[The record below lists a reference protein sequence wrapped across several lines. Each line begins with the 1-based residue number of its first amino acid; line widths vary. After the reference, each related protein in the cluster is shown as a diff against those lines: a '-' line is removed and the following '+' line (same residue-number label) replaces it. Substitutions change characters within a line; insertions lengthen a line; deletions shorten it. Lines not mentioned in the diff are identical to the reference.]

1 MIGIFC
7 SPLSPLFGTIL
18 SAPKRAD
25 SPERL
30 VILDQKDDIDQGL
43 MQVSLMGNA
52 KVFEHYEKLPSSFQ
66 DLEIYVRDFGA
77 SRKIC
82 IKGNHVMPGG
92 LYHCQYSELETQLS
106 LPTLVKIALGK
117 GRYFRDEIERS
128 ENPNYLQR
136 KIEILLREF
145 GIGLS
150 DKKILDFGCGAGA
163 STLIFLRC
171 GASDVT
177 GVEVDEALLDISR
190 SRLNDFF
197 QRGYRLIKIDYADGQ
212 YQLPFSNGQFDI
224 VWAQAVLEHVLPDQ
238 RRFVLRELWR
248 VLRKSGLLV
257 IMGTP
262 NRLWIKEF
270 HTSNLF
276 FVNYLPLELAIWI
289 AHHCSR
295 RVPVDQPKEALLSDG
310 FRGCTYW
317 EIARALENALC
328 LNKVLRKKDLMV
340 GIQSWS
346 GDSNSVFRKR
356 LIRVY
361 GFLMRLVDPVLGL
374 FDLPQSAILPSHI
387 LVFRKL

>member
-1 MIGIFC
+1 
-7 SPLSPLFGTIL
+7 
-18 SAPKRAD
+18 
-25 SPERL
+25 
-30 VILDQKDDIDQGL
+30 
-43 MQVSLMGNA
+43 MGNA
-52 KVFEHYEKLPSSFQ
+52 KVWGDYVKLPTGVQ
-66 DLEIYVRDFGA
+66 DLEIYVKDFGV

-82 IKGNHVMPGG
+82 IKGNHVIPGG
-92 LYHCQYSELETQLS
+92 SYHCSYSEFEAQLS
-106 LPTLVKIALGK
+106 LKTLSKIALRK
-117 GRYFRDEIERS
+117 GRFFRDEVERS
-128 ENPNYLQR
+128 ENPSYLQR
-136 KIEILLREF
+136 KIEVLLKEF
-145 GIGLS
+145 DISLS
-150 DKKILDFGCGAGA
+150 DKRMLDFGCGAGA

-171 GASDVT
+171 GATDVT

-197 QRGYRLIKIDYADGQ
+197 QKGYRLIKIDYIDGQ

-224 VWAQAVLEHVLPDQ
+224 VWAQAILEHVLPDQ

-248 VLRKSGLLV
+248 VLRESGLLV

-276 FVNYLPLELAIWI
+276 FVNYLPLELAIWV

-295 RVPVDQPKEALLSDG
+295 RVPADQPKEALLSDG
-310 FRGCTYW
+310 FRGWTYW
-317 EIARALENALC
+317 EIAQALENALC
-328 LNKVLRKKDLMV
+328 LNKVFRKKDLMV

-356 LIRVY
+356 LIRIY
-361 GFLMRLVDPVLGL
+361 GFLMKLVDPVLGL
-374 FDLPQSAILPSHI
+374 FDLPQSAFLPSHI